1 MSQDLLLLNQ
11 RNLSSAPQQLSV
23 PTYDRSALS
32 TGIVH
37 IGVGGFHRAHQAFY
51 CHQLMSQSMAK
62 DWAITGIG
70 LLEYDR
76 KIYEALTSQ
85 DGLYTLTV
93 QSPNGDAHTD
103 VIGSIREMF
112 FAIDTPELVLA
123 RMSQAS
129 TKIISMT
136 ITEGGYSFNPNTGEF
151 NFDNPSVVH
160 DLAHPQAPQSIFGYI
175 TEALRR
181 RRDSNA
187 GPVTILSCD
196 NVQHNG
202 DVTKMVITTFCQRQD
217 PALCSW
223 IDKNVSFPNSMV
235 DRITPKTSSETISY
249 IREEFGIID
258 ACPVNCEPFIQWII
272 EDNFISGR
280 PPFEE
285 VGVQFVD
292 DVTPYE
298 EMKLR
303 LLNAG
308 HSVVGITGAIHGY
321 PTIYKCLEDEILSSY
336 LRRYLDVEATPA
348 LSPVDGINIEQYK
361 DTLIERFANPNI
373 KDSVSRICSES
384 SAKLPKFILP
394 TILKNLESGGS
405 IRLGTLII
413 ATWCYYHDKG
423 INQRGEALEII
434 DALAGQLARHA
445 KKTSEDPLAFLKQPE
460 LFGKLVDNERF
471 TEVYRE
477 VIEKIYAEEDILEVM
492 LYEMGVSDI
501 SV

>member
-51 CHQLMSQSMAK
+51 CHQLMSQSKAK

-136 ITEGGYSFNPNTGEF
+136 ITEGGYNFNPNTGEF

-187 GPVTILSCD
+187 GPCLLYTSPSPRDATLSR
-196 NVQHNG
+196 
-202 DVTKMVITTFCQRQD
+202 M
-217 PALCSW
+217 P
-223 IDKNVSFPNSMV
+223 
-235 DRITPKTSSETISY
+235 
-249 IREEFGIID
+249 
-258 ACPVNCEPFIQWII
+258 
-272 EDNFISGR
+272 
-280 PPFEE
+280 
-285 VGVQFVD
+285 
-292 DVTPYE
+292 
-298 EMKLR
+298 
-303 LLNAG
+303 
-308 HSVVGITGAIHGY
+308 
-321 PTIYKCLEDEILSSY
+321 
-336 LRRYLDVEATPA
+336 
-348 LSPVDGINIEQYK
+348 
-361 DTLIERFANPNI
+361 
-373 KDSVSRICSES
+373 S
-384 SAKLPKFILP
+384 SA
-394 TILKNLESGGS
+394 
-405 IRLGTLII
+405 
-413 ATWCYYHDKG
+413 
-423 INQRGEALEII
+423 
-434 DALAGQLARHA
+434 
-445 KKTSEDPLAFLKQPE
+445 
-460 LFGKLVDNERF
+460 
-471 TEVYRE
+471 
-477 VIEKIYAEEDILEVM
+477 
-492 LYEMGVSDI
+492 
-501 SV
+501 